1 MNKYININSV
11 LSFLVIVAIGVATIY
26 VLSWISPK
34 EETATAPSVEVPT
47 NATSTPIENVSV
59 LHLVSKPYTPT
70 KDVLSNPDA
79 YKSQS
84 IRLIL
89 NGDFEKASLRIK
101 GEVTEKG
108 DHFLSLVYGD
118 VGGTINAYR
127 ESQTKLNKT
136 LTQQSGGVFTDA
148 NPIDVMLDLFN
159 PIQLSTTRGEYEKN
173 QQTSKLINP
182 WQSNLLPPT
191 HISLL
196 VAPFNE
202 YGIYGGAQITLDLEY
217 SCGTGSTCKAAI
229 CPAGQLT
236 TVCLRDAF
244 GAYAAKDWCKRAG
257 YTSCSF

>member
-1 MNKYININSV
+1 
-11 LSFLVIVAIGVATIY
+11 
-26 VLSWISPK
+26 
-34 EETATAPSVEVPT
+34 
-47 NATSTPIENVSV
+47 
-59 LHLVSKPYTPT
+59 
-70 KDVLSNPDA
+70 
-79 YKSQS
+79 
-84 IRLIL
+84 
-89 NGDFEKASLRIK
+89 
-101 GEVTEKG
+101 
-108 DHFLSLVYGD
+108 
-118 VGGTINAYR
+118 
-127 ESQTKLNKT
+127 
-136 LTQQSGGVFTDA
+136 
-148 NPIDVMLDLFN
+148 MLDLFN